1 MSASVVFLLLWSVA
15 VCGRYSDRQEPSN
28 ADLTLAYTA
37 GFWTAALLALFL
49 VTIWR

>member
-1 MSASVVFLLLWSVA
+1 MTMNRRR
-15 VCGRYSDRQEPSN
+15 RYSDRQEPSRVDV
-28 ADLTLAYTA
+28 ALAFNA

>member
-1 MSASVVFLLLWSVA
+1 MITLHRKRERRERS
-15 VCGRYSDRQEPSN
+15 EPTFS
-28 ADLTLAYTA
+28 DLTLAYSA

>member
-1 MSASVVFLLLWSVA
+1 MTMNRRR
-15 VCGRYSDRQEPSN
+15 RYSDRQEPSN
-28 ADLTLAYTA
+28 ADLALAFNA